1 MKLKFSIDYRTVWGQ
16 RLFVCGSLDELGQW
30 NEQDAVPM
38 IPGAGE
44 QWELEVEVSAAK
56 AKLVEY
62 KYYLLD
68 ERYDAVQWEFGDNRR
83 AKLDTKRFSDVHLRD
98 FWRPV
103 DDPLNNLYTAPF
115 KNAFFNRQV
124 VKPKALKYSSKTSY
138 VRFQIRAPRVGSEY
152 KICVVGDHPA
162 LGNWEES
169 KALILEPNDFPVWT
183 GEVAIDA
190 SERPLEYKYGI
201 YDSKEKRIL
210 TWEARDNR
218 YLPIQGTGENKKLTV
233 WTDEYFVYPVGNW
246 KAAGVSIP
254 VFSIRSDQGTG
265 VGEFTD
271 LKLLVDW
278 AKKTGMRLVQVLPVN
293 DTVAMHSWT
302 DSYPYAA
309 ISVYALH
316 PIYGNLNAIGRLK
329 DKSKQQEVDEA
340 AQRLNAQD
348 HVVYEEV
355 MDIKSKYYKWAF
367 DEQKDKLLKSKDF
380 QAFYADN
387 KHWLEPY
394 AVFSYLRDKHGT
406 PDFTQWEGH
415 AAYDAKKIAKLVSP
429 KSKEFD
435 HVAIHFFIQYHL
447 DTQLSEATNYG
458 REQGVVLKGDIPIGI
473 YRNSVDAWMYPQ
485 LFNMEC
491 QAGAPPDDFSVSGQ
505 NWGFP
510 TYNWEEMSKDGFQW
524 WKARLQK
531 MADFFDVFRIDH
543 ILGFFRIWE
552 IPDHGVE
559 GTMGH
564 FNPSVPFSTQEIY
577 NWGVNFD
584 LDRMCK
590 PYIREHMLPIIFSE
604 HADQVKQEF
613 LEDYFPGQYRLKQEF
628 DTQRKVKDYFAR
640 LIKSNPDN
648 TGYYEY
654 LRAGLYQLIGE
665 VLFFE
670 APFTN
675 GEGWNPRVGMQNT
688 FSFRELDD
696 NTRNNINK
704 LYIHYFYKR
713 HNEFWRERAMEKLPA
728 LKSATDML
736 ICGEDLGMVPDSVPG
751 VMNEL
756 SILSLAIQRM
766 PNDSSMEFWHPGD
779 TPFMSVCSTSS
790 HDTSTLRGWWE
801 EDRAKTQR
809 YFNNILG
816 NWGDAPAF
824 CEPWV
829 ATQVINQHLYSPSM
843 WAIFPLQDL
852 LAMDGQLRRQN
863 PDEERINV
871 PANPHHYWKYR
882 MHLTLEQLLKEDG
895 FNGFLRQLN
904 DRSGRNADY

>member
-16 RLFVCGSLDELGQW
+16 RLFVCGSLPELGEW
-30 NEQDAVPM
+30 NEDNAVPM

-44 QWELEVEVSAAK
+44 QWELEIDVEMTKVKSID
-56 AKLVEY
+56 Y
-62 KYYLLD
+62 KYFILD
-68 ERYDAVQWEFGDNRR
+68 ERYEIVTWEFGDNRNVEI
-83 AKLDTKRFSDVHLRD
+83 DTKKFDSIHLRD

-115 KNAFFNRQV
+115 KNAFFNRNAD
-124 VKPKALKYSSKTSY
+124 KKKTTKYAASKSY
-138 VRFQIRAPRVGSEY
+138 VRFQIRAPRVGVGY
-152 KICVVGDHPA
+152 KICVVGGHPN
-162 LGNWEES
+162 LGNWDEK
-169 KALILEPNDFPVWT
+169 KALVLDSTGFPSWS
-183 GEVAIDA
+183 GEIAVNANELPI
-190 SERPLEYKYGI
+190 EYKYGI
-201 YDSKEKRIL
+201 YDTKEKRIV

-218 YLPIQGTGENKKLTV
+218 YLPIQGDKDPKRLTV

-246 KAAGVSIP
+246 KATGVAIP
-254 VFSIRSDQGTG
+254 VFSIRSEKGTG
-265 VGEFTD
+265 VGEFSD

-316 PIYGNLNAIGRLK
+316 PIYGNLQAIGKLK
-329 DKSKQQEVDEA
+329 DKNKQKEVEETA
-340 AQRLNAQD
+340 ARLNLRD
-348 HVVYEEV
+348 HVDYAEV
-355 MDIKSKYYKWAF
+355 MNIKSRYYKWAY
-367 DEQKDKLLKSKDF
+367 DEQKDRFLKSKDF
-380 QAFYADN
+380 QTFFKAN

-394 AVFSYLRDKHGT
+394 AVFSFLRDKFGT
-406 PDFTQWEGH
+406 PDFTQWEEY
-415 AAYDAKKIAKLVSP
+415 ADFDLKKINKLTRPS
-429 KSKEFD
+429 SKTYD
-435 HVAIHFFIQYHL
+435 HIAVHYFIQYHL
-447 DTQLSEATNYG
+447 DKQLTEATNYG
-458 REQGVVLKGDIPIGI
+458 REHGVVLKGDIPIGI
-473 YRNSVDAWMYPQ
+473 YRNSVDAWMYPE

-510 TYNWEEMSKDGFQW
+510 TYNWDEMAKDGFQW
-524 WKARLQK
+524 WKGRLQK
-531 MADFFDVFRIDH
+531 MADYFDVFRIDH

-552 IPDHGVE
+552 IPGDGVE

-564 FNPSVPFSTQEIY
+564 FNPSLAFSVQEIY

-590 PYIREHMLPIIFSE
+590 PYIREHMLSEIFHE
-604 HADQVKQEF
+604 HADRVKHEY
-613 LEDYFPGQYRLKQEF
+613 LEDHFPSQFRLREDYNSQKKVQNYFDG
-628 DTQRKVKDYFAR
+628 
-640 LIKSNPDN
+640 LIKNDPEG
-648 TGYYEY
+648 TGYYEFI
-654 LRAGLYQLIGE
+654 RNGLYQLIGE

-688 FSFRELDD
+688 YSFRELDD
-696 NTRNNINK
+696 HTRNSLDQ

-713 HNEFWRERAMEKLPA
+713 HNEFWREKAMEKLPA
-728 LKSATDML
+728 LKSATEML

-766 PNDSSMEFWHPGD
+766 PNDSSMEFWHPAD
-779 TPFMSVCSTSS
+779 TPYLSVCSTSS

-801 EDRAKTQR
+801 EDSAKTQR
-809 YFNNILG
+809 FYNSVLG
-816 NWGDAPAF
+816 NWGEAPAF

-843 WAIFPLQDL
+843 WSIFPLQDL
-852 LAMDGQLRRQN
+852 LAMDGQLRREN
-863 PDEERINV
+863 PEEERINI
-871 PANPHHYWKYR
+871 PANPKHYWKYR
-882 MHLTLEQLLKEDG
+882 MHISLERLLEQDG
-895 FNGFLRQLN
+895 YNGFLRQLN